1 MYNLSGKMHKY
12 KRGDK
17 VFIRPMSRTEKDAYG
32 PGWHPN
38 MDRYE
43 GQTLEIIACIG
54 QTRYRLNDKERWT
67 WAETNLELAPVYQP
81 Y

>member
-1 MYNLSGKMHKY
+1 M
-12 KRGDK
+12 DK
-17 VFIRPMSRTEKDAYG
+17 
-32 PGWHPN
+32 
-38 MDRYE
+38 YE

-54 QTRYRLNDKERWT
+54 QTRYRLNDEERWI